1 MGELLMFTFVAKRS
15 AAGFVQ
21 TQAGYILKNGQLV
34 INLRIVD
41 GVQIPCKTM
50 LPLSCK
56 SRTEV
61 ESQNGPT
68 QRAIQFQN
76 FRMFDTRYLMF
87 DELLETGVRI

>member
-1 MGELLMFTFVAKRS
+1 MGELLRFTFVAKRS

-34 INLRIVD
+34 INLRTVD
-41 GVQIPCKTM
+41 GVQIPCKTI

-61 ESQNGPT
+61 ESQNGPSSSRISAYST
-68 QRAIQFQN
+68 PDTLEPSAIKLN
-76 FRMFDTRYLMF
+76 
-87 DELLETGVRI
+87 V